1 MLEEMH
7 NEHGCCQK
15 GGRCCKRG
23 GRLALFIVGLV
34 LLAGVLAVSILRDR
48 FVNPQLRQVTITGQ
62 GRVAYV
68 PDIAVVTLGVQ
79 IDKVAQP
86 AEALNQ
92 LNGRMEA
99 ITKAVKDLG
108 VEEKDINT
116 QNYSL
121 YPQYDYKDN
130 VSTVSG
136 YNANQQLAI
145 KVRDYNENPGRLS
158 QIIAA
163 ASKAGANQVNSLAF
177 DSSRLNDLRQEA
189 RLAAIADA
197 KSKSTALAEAAGVR
211 LGRVMS
217 WWENLYQPSYDY
229 GKGGLGG
236 VGSGVAVDPQIPSG
250 NQEILVEM
258 GVTYSLKK

>member
-1 MLEEMH
+1 MHEEMH
-7 NEHGCCQK
+7 HEHGCCQP
-15 GGRCCKRG
+15 GGRCCKHG
-23 GRLALFIVGLV
+23 GRVALIVIALV
-34 LLAGVLAVSILRDR
+34 LLAGILLVSLLRDR
-48 FVNPQLRQVTITGQ
+48 FINPQLRQVTITGQ

-68 PDIAVVTLGVQ
+68 PDMAVVTLGVQ

-92 LNGRMEA
+92 LNSRMAA
-99 ITKAVKDLG
+99 ITKAVRALG

-136 YNANQQLAI
+136 YSANQQLAI
-145 KVRDYNENPGRLS
+145 KVRGYNEDPERLS
-158 QIIAA
+158 RIIAA
-163 ASKAGANQVNSLAF
+163 ASQAGANQVNSLAF
-177 DSSRLNDLRQEA
+177 DASNLNDLRQEA
-189 RLAAIADA
+189 RIAAIADA
-197 KSKSTALAEAAGVR
+197 QAKSTALAEAAGVR